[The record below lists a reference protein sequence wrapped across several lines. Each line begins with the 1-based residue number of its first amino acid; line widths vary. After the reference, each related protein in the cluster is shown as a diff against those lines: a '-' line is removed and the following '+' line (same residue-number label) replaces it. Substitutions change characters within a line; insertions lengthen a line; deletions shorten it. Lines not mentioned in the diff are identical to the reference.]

1 MARPRA
7 SKADRAPA
15 RHALFDSS
23 SLAGFLR
30 ESSGVLVL
38 SQDITSMT
46 ALLERAGGAAAMAV
60 IAILAGVLLVVFL
73 TVRIVVLKPLAH
85 LTHAALAIRN
95 GQLDA
100 TI

>member
-1 MARPRA
+1 
-7 SKADRAPA
+7 
-15 RHALFDSS
+15 
-23 SLAGFLR
+23 
-30 ESSGVLVL
+30 
-38 SQDITSMT
+38 
-46 ALLERAGGAAAMAV
+46 
-60 IAILAGVLLVVFL
+60 VLLVVFL